1 MSAADVTEAA
11 RELYASPPEGFIAA
25 RDALAKQ
32 LKDEGR
38 TDEAAEVKKLRRPSV
53 VAWAVNAAARE
64 HPGEVATLL
73 EAGQALRRAQRSA
86 MSGGGADDL
95 RTATEE
101 RRARIQ
107 ELTDAA
113 VAAIG
118 ERGAAHRDAVAA
130 TFEAASVNDEL
141 AQRLAAGILDR
152 DARPEAGFGAVEGFE
167 LLVGGAATEEEAPTK
182 DDAAARRER
191 VRAAREAV
199 QRAGA
204 AERAADK
211 ARRRAEDLKERA
223 AAAADAAREAEQEMK
238 QLVDEA
244 KMERKRADRAERAV
258 DG

>member
-1 MSAADVTEAA
+1 
-11 RELYASPPEGFIAA
+11 
-25 RDALAKQ
+25 
-32 LKDEGR
+32 
-38 TDEAAEVKKLRRPSV
+38 
-53 VAWAVNAAARE
+53 VAWAVNAAARA
-64 HPGEVATLL
+64 HQDEVGALL

-86 MSGGGADDL
+86 MSGGGAGDL

-130 TFEAASVNDEL
+130 TLEAASVNDEL

-167 LLVGGAATEEEAPTK
+167 LLVGGAAAEQEEAPTK

-211 ARRRAEDLKERA
+211 TRRRADDLKERA
-223 AAAADAAREAEQEMK
+223 AAAAAAAREAEQEMK